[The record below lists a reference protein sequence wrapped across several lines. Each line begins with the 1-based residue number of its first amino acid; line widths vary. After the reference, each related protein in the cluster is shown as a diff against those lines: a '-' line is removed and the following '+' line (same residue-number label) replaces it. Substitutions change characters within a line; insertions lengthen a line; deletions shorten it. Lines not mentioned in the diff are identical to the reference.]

1 MFAVELS
8 WLEAAGFLA
17 LALVPHS
24 VVSSYLLV
32 AALKLHLNKKLRI
45 TVELTRIRPSE
56 KPESRLELIKSPF
69 FSTIQYKCDMS
80 TFFLTLA
87 NRYFRGILNLEGH
100 GPDPRLTF

>member
-32 AALKLHLNKKLRI
+32 AALKLHLNKRLRI

-69 FSTIQYKCDMS
+69 FSAFQYKCDMI
-80 TFFLTLA
+80 TFFF
-87 NRYFRGILNLEGH
+87 NFSQ
-100 GPDPRLTF
+100 